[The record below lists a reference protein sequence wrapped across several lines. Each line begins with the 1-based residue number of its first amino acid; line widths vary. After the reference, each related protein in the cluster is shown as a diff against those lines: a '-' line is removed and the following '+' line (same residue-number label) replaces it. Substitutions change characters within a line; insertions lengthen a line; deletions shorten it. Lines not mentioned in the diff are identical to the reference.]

1 MGMKKWQ
8 TAEIDKALAKELAEE
23 CDIDPIIALIA
34 VERGYTDP
42 TALEE
47 FISDEPCFDDPALLA
62 DIEKAADII
71 SNAVNGKIKTAVYG
85 DYDCD
90 GVTATALLYSYLQSR
105 GANCIYYIPDRIS
118 EGYGMNTAAVDRLA
132 KEGVRLIVTVD
143 NGIAA
148 ADEILYAKRSE

>member
-42 TALEE
+42 VALEE

-85 DYDCD
+85 DYD
-90 GVTATALLYSYLQSR
+90 
-105 GANCIYYIPDRIS
+105 
-118 EGYGMNTAAVDRLA
+118 
-132 KEGVRLIVTVD
+132 IVELWEVQ
-143 NGIAA
+143 
-148 ADEILYAKRSE
+148 R